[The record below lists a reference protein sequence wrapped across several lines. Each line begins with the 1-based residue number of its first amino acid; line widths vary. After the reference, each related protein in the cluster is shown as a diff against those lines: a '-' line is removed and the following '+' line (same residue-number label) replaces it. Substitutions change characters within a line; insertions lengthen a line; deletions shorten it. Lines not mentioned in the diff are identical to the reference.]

1 MKSISTLLA
10 LVLLAA
16 AMAVP
21 AWAEERDATNT
32 VSFGEYK
39 VGPEDVLQI
48 HVWSDEQLS
57 PQVVVRPDGKISLP
71 LVGEVVC
78 AGRSVEEIRLEVE
91 RKIKTYVPDAPVS
104 VMVLQVNSPK
114 VYIIGKVNSPGMY
127 IMGHRMS
134 LTQALALAQ
143 GFNPFAE
150 TDCVLLIR
158 GSGTNQIT
166 YKYDYDDLARGRD
179 LMQNVQLMPGDTI
192 VVP

>member
-1 MKSISTLLA
+1 MKWIKFILVAALLVATLA
-10 LVLLAA
+10 I
-16 AMAVP
+16 P
-21 AWAEERDATNT
+21 ATAGERDATNT

-48 HVWSDEQLS
+48 HVWGDEQLS

-71 LVGEVVC
+71 LVGEIMC
-78 AGRSVEEIRLEVE
+78 AGRSVEEVRLEIE
-91 RKIKTYVPDAPVS
+91 RKVKTYVPDTPVS

-127 IMGHRMS
+127 IMGHHMS

-150 TDCVLLIR
+150 TDSVLLIR

-166 YKYDYDDLARGRD
+166 YTYDYDDLARGRD
-179 LMQNVQLMPGDTI
+179 LMQNVQLLPGDTI

>member
-1 MKSISTLLA
+1 MKRITFILVA
-10 LVLLAA
+10 VLLVALP
-16 AMAVP
+16 AMAG
-21 AWAEERDATNT
+21 ERDATNT

-39 VGPEDVLQI
+39 VGPEDILQI

-71 LVGEVVC
+71 LVGEVMC

-91 RKIKTYVPDAPVS
+91 RKIKTYVPDTPVS
-104 VMVLQVNSPK
+104 VMVLEVNSPK

-127 IMGHRMS
+127 IMGHHMS
-134 LTQALALAQ
+134 ITQALALAQ

-150 TDCVLLIR
+150 TYNVLLIR
-158 GSGTNQIT
+158 GTGTNQIT
-166 YKYDYDDLARGRD
+166 YEYNYDDLARGKD
-179 LMQNVQLMPGDTI
+179 LLQNVQLMPGDTI

>member
-1 MKSISTLLA
+1 MKRIVTIFALLM
-10 LVLLAA
+10 LATA
-16 AMAVP
+16 VAVP
-21 AWAEERDATNT
+21 VWAAERDANNT

-71 LVGEVVC
+71 LVGEIVC
-78 AGRSVEEIRLEVE
+78 AGRSVEEIRLEIE

-127 IMGHRMS
+127 IMGHHMS

-150 TDCVLLIR
+150 TDSVLLIR

-166 YKYDYDDLARGRD
+166 YQYDYDDLARGRD

>member
-1 MKSISTLLA
+1 MKSITTLLA
-10 LVLLAA
+10 LVLLVA
-16 AMAVP
+16 AMAAP

-57 PQVVVRPDGKISLP
+57 PQVVVRPDGKVSLP

-91 RKIKTYVPDAPVS
+91 RKIKTYVPDSPVS

-150 TDCVLLIR
+150 TDSVLLIR

>member
-1 MKSISTLLA
+1 MKQLVCTFLVAMCLVASA
-10 LVLLAA
+10 LPVMAA
-16 AMAVP
+16 
-21 AWAEERDATNT
+21 ERDATNA

-39 VGPEDVLQI
+39 VGPEDILQV
-48 HVWSDEQLS
+48 HVWGDEQLS
-57 PQVVVRPDGKISLP
+57 PQVVVRPDGRISVP
-71 LVGEVVC
+71 LVGEVEC
-78 AGRSVEEIRLEVE
+78 AGRSVEDIRLEIE
-91 RKIKTYVPDAPVS
+91 RRVKDYVKDAPVS

-150 TDCVLLIR
+150 TENVLLIR

-166 YKYDYDDLARGRD
+166 YKYNYDDLARGRD
-179 LMQNVQLMPGDTI
+179 LTQNVQLMPGDTI